1 MRKPLHPVN
10 PLLRAAAEARLAQT
24 ASSGLPARPTE
35 ELLRELQ
42 LHQIELEIQNEVL
55 RQSQIALAESRDR
68 YADLY
73 DSAPVGYLTVSAEG
87 LIEEINRTGASWL
100 GKEAQELL
108 KTWFTAMIS
117 PEDRWRWIQHVR
129 NMKQGLGQSRM
140 TLALQRADGTLLQ
153 AQLDCALA
161 QGRFALQSDA
171 STVVRVVL
179 TDITALVDAQR
190 AVHNERKR
198 IKTILDVAADPI
210 FVKDNDHRIILANR
224 AFCDLFGLEE
234 AQVIGKT
241 LAENV
246 PEDERELFLAIDRRV
261 LDTGIPDVRE
271 ESLTVHQVQ
280 RTIVTSKTRFTEDS
294 GERFLV
300 GVIFDITERTQAAQ
314 RQALLEAQL
323 RESQKMQAIGTLAGG
338 IAHDFN
344 NIIAAILGHVEL
356 ARQDLGSHDQA
367 LESVQAI
374 GKAAARARALVQ
386 QILSFSRQ
394 QPTERVLLSME
405 SVVDESVRLLRATI
419 PARITLDVSCDP
431 NLPLVL
437 ADSTQM
443 EQVLINLVTNAAQAM
458 ATDPG
463 RIEIGLDAISAETM
477 LVENP
482 TMLPRMQTG
491 STAGVI
497 RLAVKDNGPGMSEET
512 LSRIFEPF
520 FTTKPVGQGTG
531 LGLSVAHGIVQNH
544 GGVLQ
549 ARSRPGEGST
559 FTVYLPATDAQADSF
574 NPKSGG
580 QVPAPPSS
588 IKSGLR
594 ILYLDDD
601 EALVE
606 LVTKLFRKR
615 DILVTGH
622 TDQHE
627 ALQAL
632 RADPTAYDLLLTDY
646 NMPGMSGLDV
656 AREVGALMP
665 DLPVAIISGF
675 IDETLREQA
684 QRAGVRD
691 LIFKAD
697 RARAS
702 PAGRWPAGP
711 ARAARPRRAL
721 AGARCRA
728 ASCPATCRRAHGRR
742 RSREAEA
749 QRVREG
755 RAAAARPATARAWAA
770 RARPERCG
778 TPGWRRHR
786 PRVRRAAAWPG
797 PGRPPAP
804 GHGVQVEPCTRRY
817 RSENCEAMRGLNS
830 ITVSRS
836 VAAS

>member
-1 MRKPLHPVN
+1 MTTRKPLHPVN

-87 LIEEINRTGASWL
+87 LIEEVNRTGASWL

-491 STAGVI
+491 STASVI

-697 RARAS
+697 SVEVVCDSVLQA
-702 PAGRWPAGP
+702 W
-711 ARAARPRRAL
+711 
-721 AGARCRA
+721 
-728 ASCPATCRRAHGRR
+728 
-742 RSREAEA
+742 
-749 QRVREG
+749 QR
-755 RAAAARPATARAWAA
+755 T
-770 RARPERCG
+770 
-778 TPGWRRHR
+778 H
-786 PRVRRAAAWPG
+786 
-797 PGRPPAP
+797 
-804 GHGVQVEPCTRRY
+804 
-817 RSENCEAMRGLNS
+817 
-830 ITVSRS
+830 
-836 VAAS
+836 

>member
-1 MRKPLHPVN
+1 LTTRKPLHPVD

-24 ASSGLPARPTE
+24 ASSGLPARPAE
-35 ELLRELQ
+35 DLLRELQ

-129 NMKQGLGQSRM
+129 NMKQGIGQSRM

-271 ESLTVHQVQ
+271 ESLTVNQVQ

-405 SVVDESVRLLRATI
+405 SVVDESVRLLRATL

-463 RIEIGLDAISAETM
+463 RIEIGLDAISADTM

-594 ILYLDDD
+594 VLYLDDD

-606 LVTKLFRKR
+606 LVTKLFKKR
-615 DILVTGH
+615 DIVVTGH
-622 TDQHE
+622 TDPNE

-632 RADPTAYDLLLTDY
+632 RADPAAYDLVLTDY

-697 RARAS
+697 SVEVVCDAVLQA
-702 PAGRWPAGP
+702 WQ
-711 ARAARPRRAL
+711 
-721 AGARCRA
+721 
-728 ASCPATCRRAHGRR
+728 RAH
-742 RSREAEA
+742 
-749 QRVREG
+749 
-755 RAAAARPATARAWAA
+755 
-770 RARPERCG
+770 
-778 TPGWRRHR
+778 
-786 PRVRRAAAWPG
+786 
-797 PGRPPAP
+797 
-804 GHGVQVEPCTRRY
+804 
-817 RSENCEAMRGLNS
+817 
-830 ITVSRS
+830 
-836 VAAS
+836 

>member
-1 MRKPLHPVN
+1 
-10 PLLRAAAEARLAQT
+10 
-24 ASSGLPARPTE
+24 
-35 ELLRELQ
+35 
-42 LHQIELEIQNEVL
+42 
-55 RQSQIALAESRDR
+55 
-68 YADLY
+68 
-73 DSAPVGYLTVSAEG
+73 
-87 LIEEINRTGASWL
+87 
-100 GKEAQELL
+100 
-108 KTWFTAMIS
+108 
-117 PEDRWRWIQHVR
+117 
-129 NMKQGLGQSRM
+129 
-140 TLALQRADGTLLQ
+140 
-153 AQLDCALA
+153 
-161 QGRFALQSDA
+161 
-171 STVVRVVL
+171 VVL

-356 ARQDLGSHDQA
+356 AQQDLGSHDQA

-463 RIEIGLDAISAETM
+463 RIEIDLDAISAETM

-697 RARAS
+697 SVEVVCDAVLKA
-702 PAGRWPAGP
+702 W
-711 ARAARPRRAL
+711 
-721 AGARCRA
+721 
-728 ASCPATCRRAHGRR
+728 
-742 RSREAEA
+742 
-749 QRVREG
+749 QR
-755 RAAAARPATARAWAA
+755 T
-770 RARPERCG
+770 
-778 TPGWRRHR
+778 H
-786 PRVRRAAAWPG
+786 
-797 PGRPPAP
+797 
-804 GHGVQVEPCTRRY
+804 
-817 RSENCEAMRGLNS
+817 
-830 ITVSRS
+830 
-836 VAAS
+836 

>member
-1 MRKPLHPVN
+1 MTTRKPLHPVN

-356 ARQDLGSHDQA
+356 ARQDMGSHDQA

-559 FTVYLPATDAQADSF
+559 FTVYLPATDAQADSL

-697 RARAS
+697 S
-702 PAGRWPAGP
+702 VEVVCDSV
-711 ARAARPRRAL
+711 L
-721 AGARCRA
+721 K
-728 ASCPATCRRAHGRR
+728 
-742 RSREAEA
+742 
-749 QRVREG
+749 
-755 RAAAARPATARAWAA
+755 AWQHD
-770 RARPERCG
+770 PESGG
-778 TPGWRRHR
+778 TPN
-786 PRVRRAAAWPG
+786 PG
-797 PGRPPAP
+797 
-804 GHGVQVEPCTRRY
+804 
-817 RSENCEAMRGLNS
+817 
-830 ITVSRS
+830 
-836 VAAS
+836 

>member
-1 MRKPLHPVN
+1 MTTRKPLPPVN

-87 LIEEINRTGASWL
+87 LIEEINRTGANWL
-100 GKEAQELL
+100 GKEPQSLL

-117 PEDRWRWIQHVR
+117 PEDRWRWSQHVR
-129 NMKQGLGQSRM
+129 NMKQGLGESRM
-140 TLALQRADGTLLQ
+140 TLALQRADGTSLQ

-161 QGRFALQSDA
+161 QGRFALQPDA

-210 FVKDNDHRIILANR
+210 FVKDDDHRIILANR

-271 ESLTVHQVQ
+271 ESLTVHQVK

-356 ARQDLGSHDQA
+356 VRQDLGSHDQA

-374 GKAAARARALVQ
+374 SKAASRARALVQ

-394 QPTERVLLSME
+394 QPTERVPLSME
-405 SVVDESVRLLRATI
+405 SVVDESVRLLRATL
-419 PARITLDVSCDP
+419 PARITLDVRCAP
-431 NLPLVL
+431 NLPSVL

-443 EQVLINLVTNAAQAM
+443 EQVLINLMTNAAQAM
-458 ATDPG
+458 GTDPG
-463 RIEIGLDAISAETM
+463 HIEIGLDAISAETM
-477 LVENP
+477 LIENP
-482 TMLPRMQTG
+482 TVLPRMQTG

-580 QVPAPPSS
+580 QVPAPPSP

-615 DILVTGH
+615 DIMVTGH

-697 RARAS
+697 SVEVVCDSVLQA
-702 PAGRWPAGP
+702 W
-711 ARAARPRRAL
+711 
-721 AGARCRA
+721 
-728 ASCPATCRRAHGRR
+728 
-742 RSREAEA
+742 
-749 QRVREG
+749 QR
-755 RAAAARPATARAWAA
+755 T
-770 RARPERCG
+770 
-778 TPGWRRHR
+778 H
-786 PRVRRAAAWPG
+786 
-797 PGRPPAP
+797 
-804 GHGVQVEPCTRRY
+804 
-817 RSENCEAMRGLNS
+817 
-830 ITVSRS
+830 
-836 VAAS
+836 

>member
-463 RIEIGLDAISAETM
+463 RIEIDLDAISAETM

-697 RARAS
+697 SVEVVCDSVLQA
-702 PAGRWPAGP
+702 W
-711 ARAARPRRAL
+711 
-721 AGARCRA
+721 
-728 ASCPATCRRAHGRR
+728 
-742 RSREAEA
+742 
-749 QRVREG
+749 QR
-755 RAAAARPATARAWAA
+755 T
-770 RARPERCG
+770 
-778 TPGWRRHR
+778 H
-786 PRVRRAAAWPG
+786 
-797 PGRPPAP
+797 
-804 GHGVQVEPCTRRY
+804 
-817 RSENCEAMRGLNS
+817 
-830 ITVSRS
+830 
-836 VAAS
+836 

>member
-463 RIEIGLDAISAETM
+463 RIEIDLDAISAETM

-656 AREVGALMP
+656 AREAGALMP

-697 RARAS
+697 SVEVVCDSVLQA
-702 PAGRWPAGP
+702 W
-711 ARAARPRRAL
+711 
-721 AGARCRA
+721 
-728 ASCPATCRRAHGRR
+728 
-742 RSREAEA
+742 
-749 QRVREG
+749 QR
-755 RAAAARPATARAWAA
+755 T
-770 RARPERCG
+770 
-778 TPGWRRHR
+778 H
-786 PRVRRAAAWPG
+786 
-797 PGRPPAP
+797 
-804 GHGVQVEPCTRRY
+804 
-817 RSENCEAMRGLNS
+817 
-830 ITVSRS
+830 
-836 VAAS
+836 

>member
-559 FTVYLPATDAQADSF
+559 FTVYLPATDAQADSL

-697 RARAS
+697 S
-702 PAGRWPAGP
+702 VEVVCDSV
-711 ARAARPRRAL
+711 L
-721 AGARCRA
+721 K
-728 ASCPATCRRAHGRR
+728 
-742 RSREAEA
+742 
-749 QRVREG
+749 
-755 RAAAARPATARAWAA
+755 AWQHD
-770 RARPERCG
+770 PESGG
-778 TPGWRRHR
+778 TPN
-786 PRVRRAAAWPG
+786 PG
-797 PGRPPAP
+797 
-804 GHGVQVEPCTRRY
+804 
-817 RSENCEAMRGLNS
+817 
-830 ITVSRS
+830 
-836 VAAS
+836 

>member
-697 RARAS
+697 SVEVVCDSVLQA
-702 PAGRWPAGP
+702 W
-711 ARAARPRRAL
+711 
-721 AGARCRA
+721 
-728 ASCPATCRRAHGRR
+728 
-742 RSREAEA
+742 
-749 QRVREG
+749 QR
-755 RAAAARPATARAWAA
+755 T
-770 RARPERCG
+770 
-778 TPGWRRHR
+778 H
-786 PRVRRAAAWPG
+786 
-797 PGRPPAP
+797 
-804 GHGVQVEPCTRRY
+804 
-817 RSENCEAMRGLNS
+817 
-830 ITVSRS
+830 
-836 VAAS
+836 

>member
-161 QGRFALQSDA
+161 QGRFALKSDA

-559 FTVYLPATDAQADSF
+559 FTVYLPATDAQADSL

-697 RARAS
+697 S
-702 PAGRWPAGP
+702 
-711 ARAARPRRAL
+711 
-721 AGARCRA
+721 
-728 ASCPATCRRAHGRR
+728 
-742 RSREAEA
+742 
-749 QRVREG
+749 
-755 RAAAARPATARAWAA
+755 
-770 RARPERCG
+770 
-778 TPGWRRHR
+778 
-786 PRVRRAAAWPG
+786 
-797 PGRPPAP
+797 
-804 GHGVQVEPCTRRY
+804 VEVVCD
-817 RSENCEAMRGLNS
+817 
-830 ITVSRS
+830 S
-836 VAAS
+836 V